1 MFVFYLSNLQPM
13 RSQHS
18 CCDFILFCCLISL
31 IKAGVFIPEKTSEQ
45 KQDGEDVVT
54 VTVSGTLKAAR
65 EVTLTQSQGL
75 KEEACWEIPAGQE
88 GRGHARL

>member
-1 MFVFYLSNLQPM
+1 MFV
-13 RSQHS
+13 
-18 CCDFILFCCLISL
+18 
-31 IKAGVFIPEKTSEQ
+31 PEKTSEQ